1 MNKGLELWNSHRP
14 GYDAPKFGRSF
25 NWPQAVAVAAT
36 KPPCTGNGPASCM
49 CLSKSACGEGAP
61 APGSEQ
67 LSKGSWR
74 DVCLKIGGYSDK

>member
-1 MNKGLELWNSHRP
+1 MMLL
-14 GYDAPKFGRSF
+14 KFGRSF
-25 NWPQAVAVAAT
+25 NWPQAVALAAT

-74 DVCLKIGGYSDK
+74 DVCLKIGGYSEK